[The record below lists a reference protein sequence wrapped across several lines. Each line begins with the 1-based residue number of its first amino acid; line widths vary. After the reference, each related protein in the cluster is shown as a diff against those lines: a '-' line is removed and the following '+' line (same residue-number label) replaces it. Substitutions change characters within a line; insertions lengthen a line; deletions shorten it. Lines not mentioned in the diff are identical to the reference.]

1 MNHSP
6 NPEMV
11 IANRKN
17 FNFTSEDL
25 QDFLLKY
32 HEHMMKNKTFMN
44 AINGSSNGTNPHA
57 TDNSCDDYCD
67 NSAMRQIFDDYKHDI
82 HGYVTLAVSFFFV
95 MYELAINFYTRQSY
109 NLPIAAVM
117 EKLSGT
123 NDNVF

>member
-82 HGYVTLAVSFFFV
+82 HGYVTLAVSFFFRYV
-95 MYELAINFYTRQSY
+95 RARNKLLYQAILQSPDSCCDGEIKR
-109 NLPIAAVM
+109 N
-117 EKLSGT
+117 
-123 NDNVF
+123 